1 MTKYLKEQIEVPTSS
16 VEEYF
21 PNVIRPAPEIMQVA
35 KSVNTE
41 LNVLWSQLCQWVLG
55 NFVYDTDE
63 VTIRR
68 WEKMFGL
75 EANETLPLEDR
86 QFAILSHGI
95 SNRPYTYRKLELIL
109 DSLCGKGNYLIS
121 LNHSQYSIEVFIDLG
136 VKFQQDV
143 VRNTLFKTLP
153 ANLTLAV
160 TLRYNRHIDLRR
172 YTHGRMRALNLTHF
186 NLKEDVLPNA

>member
-1 MTKYLKEQIEVPTSS
+1 MTKYLKEQIEVPTSN

-21 PNVIRPAPEIMQVA
+21 PNVIRPAPEITQVA
-35 KSVNTE
+35 KSVNAE
-41 LNVLWSQLCQWVLG
+41 LNVLWRQLCQWVLG

-95 SNRPYTYRKLELIL
+95 SDRPYTYRKLEFIL
-109 DSLCGKGNYLIS
+109 DALCGKGNYRIS
-121 LNHSQYSIEVFIDLG
+121 LNYSQYSIEVFIDLG
-136 VKFQQDV
+136 VKFQQDI
-143 VRNTLFKTLP
+143 VRNTLFKILP

-160 TLRYNRHIDLRR
+160 TLRYNRHIDLQR
-172 YTHGRMRALNLTHF
+172 YTHGRMRALNLTHS